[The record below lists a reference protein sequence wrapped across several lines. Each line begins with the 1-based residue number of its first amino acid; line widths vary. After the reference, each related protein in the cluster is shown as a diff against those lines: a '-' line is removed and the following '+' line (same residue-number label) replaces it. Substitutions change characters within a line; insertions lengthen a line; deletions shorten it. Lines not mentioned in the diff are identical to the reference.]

1 MLVFFIHGVST
12 KKSTYAEALIKNIKK
27 EVRKTKVE
35 TSLYFYSSYW
45 GNLFNHKK
53 HQLIDYIDKDYSRAC
68 KQHPEYKSWQDDIY
82 RYRCR
87 RKELIS
93 NFLGDFLIY
102 QNPKRGQ
109 LIRKRIFEEFNQ
121 FIQDHP
127 KETQI
132 HFIAHSL
139 GSLILW
145 DILFSDIISNDDSVL
160 QFRDKLHRLDLV
172 SITTLGSPLLFLK
185 EMLDIDFSIVNSI
198 IDKSSSKNSGNSYQL
213 KWVNIIHSSD
223 LIAYPLKAAIEN
235 EISSD
240 LLFFDQYVWQDANG
254 TELTLRNMGQSDM
267 AMVIAAED
275 AHSSYFADNLDG
287 AITARIISYNLLGE
301 TNKLLERC
309 VTPKLK

>member
-12 KKSTYAEALIKNIKK
+12 KKSTYADALIKNIKK
-27 EVRKTKVE
+27 ELHKTKFE
-35 TSLYFYSSYW
+35 TSTYFYSSYW

-68 KQHPEYKSWQDDIY
+68 QQHPEYNYSHNDIY
-82 RYRCR
+82 RYRSR

-102 QNPKRGQ
+102 QNPKRGKI
-109 LIRKRIFEEFNQ
+109 IRKRIFEEFNQ
-121 FIQDHP
+121 FIQDNP
-127 KETQI
+127 KGTQI

-160 QFRDKLHRLDLV
+160 VFRDKFKKLDLV
-172 SITTLGSPLLFLK
+172 SITTLGSPLLFIK
-185 EMLDIDFSIVNSI
+185 EMLDIDFSIVNSVMEQSI
-198 IDKSSSKNSGNSYQL
+198 TKNSGNDYKL
-213 KWVNIIHSSD
+213 RWINIIHSSD
-223 LIAYPLKAAIEN
+223 LVAYPLKAAIEN

-240 LLFFDQYVWQDANG
+240 LLFYDQYVWQYANR
-254 TELTLRNMGQSDM
+254 TELTLRNIGQSDM

-275 AHSSYFADNLDG
+275 AHSSYFYDNLDG

-309 VTPKLK
+309 VNPK

>member
-12 KKSTYAEALIKNIKK
+12 KNSTYAEALIKNIKK
-27 EVRKTKVE
+27 QVRKTKVE
-35 TSLYFYSSYW
+35 TSLYFYSSFW

-53 HQLIDYIDKDYSRAC
+53 HQFLDYIDKDYSRAC
-68 KQHPEYKSWQDDIY
+68 QQHPEYKFWHDDIY
-82 RYRCR
+82 RYRSR
-87 RKELIS
+87 RKELIR

-109 LIRKRIFEEFNQ
+109 IIRKQIFEEFNQ

-145 DILFSDIISNDDSVL
+145 DILFSDVISNDDSVL
-160 QFRDKLHRLDLV
+160 HFRDKLHKLDLV

-185 EMLDIDFSIVNSI
+185 EMLDIDFSIVNAV
-198 IDKSSSKNSGNSYQL
+198 IDKSSKNYGNGYKL
-213 KWVNIIHSSD
+213 RWLNIIHSSD
-223 LIAYPLKAAIEN
+223 LMAYPLKASIEN
-235 EISSD
+235 EINSD
-240 LLFFDQYVWQDANG
+240 LLFCDQYVWQDANG

-275 AHSSYFADNLDG
+275 AHSSYFYDTLDG

-301 TNKLLERC
+301 INKLLERC
-309 VTPKLK
+309 ITPKLN

>member
-1 MLVFFIHGVST
+1 MLIFFIHGVST
-12 KKSTYAEALIKNIKK
+12 KKSTYADALIKNIKK
-27 EVRKTKVE
+27 ELHKTKVE
-35 TSLYFYSSYW
+35 GSTYFYSSYW
-45 GNLFNHKK
+45 GSFFNHKK

-68 KQHPEYKSWQDDIY
+68 QQHPEYKSFYNDIY
-82 RYRCR
+82 RYRAR

-121 FIQDHP
+121 FIQDNP

-139 GSLILW
+139 GSFILW
-145 DILFSDIISNDDSVL
+145 DVLFSNIIYNDDSVL
-160 QFRDKLHRLDLV
+160 LFQEKLKKLDLV

-185 EMLDIDFSIVNSI
+185 EMLDIDFSIVNSVMEQSI
-198 IDKSSSKNSGNSYQL
+198 SKNSSNDYKL
-213 KWVNIIHSSD
+213 RWINIIHSSD

-240 LLFFDQYVWQDANG
+240 LFFCDQYVWQDANA

-275 AHSSYFADNLDG
+275 AHSSYFYDNLDG

-309 VTPKLK
+309 ITPK